1 MVGDDERD
9 RRTKLGVGVGVGVTA
24 DGKVGVRKKDKDR
37 DADLLGKVVANY
49 RLEAELGA
57 GAMGTVYR
65 AKHVQVGRDV
75 AVKVMHPHHV
85 HNKVMLERFRREAKL
100 AGRLRHPNVVCVIDV
115 AEAPGHRQLIVFELA
130 QGVTLTDLMV
140 GPVPR
145 AQVIHLVRGILLGLD
160 HAHGVGLIH
169 RDLKPD
175 NVIVGTAHDGTEVPR
190 IVDFGIAALRDRD
203 ESPDGVRLT
212 ASGEMIGT
220 PMYMAPE
227 QARCEPFDH
236 RVDLFAL
243 GVIMY
248 EMLCGDVPFTGSA
261 IEIALSNAN
270 KDPPHMV
277 DRAPGV
283 DVDPLLELFARK
295 LMARSVAKRF
305 ASAVDALD
313 LLDLIDRDR
322 KAAGLELGV
331 TDTATASGVIGLPP
345 PPPGPGKKR

>member
-1 MVGDDERD
+1 MARDDD
-9 RRTKLGVGVGVGVTA
+9 KKTKLGVVAPAPPRASSTGR
-24 DGKVGVRKKDKDR
+24 GKAR
-37 DADLLGKVVANY
+37 ADLLGQTVAGY

-65 AKHVQVGRDV
+65 ARHVQVGRDV

-115 AEAPGHRQLIVFELA
+115 AEAPGKRMLIVFELA
-130 QGVTLTDLMV
+130 AGQSLTDIMV

-145 AQVIHLVRGILLGLD
+145 PRVIALMRQLLLGLD

-175 NVIVGTAHDGTEVPR
+175 NVIVGTAPDGSDIPR

-243 GVIMY
+243 GVILY
-248 EMLCGDVPFTGSA
+248 EMLSGTVPFEGSA
-261 IEIALSNAN
+261 IEIALANAN
-270 KDPPHMV
+270 KDPPLMV
-277 DRAPGV
+277 NRAPEV
-283 DVDPLLELFARK
+283 EVDPLLELFARK
-295 LMARSVAKRF
+295 LMARQVGQRL
-305 ASAVDALD
+305 ASAVDALN
-313 LLDLIDRDR
+313 LLELIDRDR
-322 KAAGLELGV
+322 KAAGLSLGV
-331 TDTATASGVIGLPP
+331 TDTATASGVIALPP
-345 PPPGPGKKR
+345 PPRRR

>member
-1 MVGDDERD
+1 MPGDDDRD
-9 RRTKLGVGVGVGVTA
+9 RRTKLGIGVG
-24 DGKVGVRKKDKDR
+24 KKKQAK
-37 DADLLGKVVANY
+37 DADLLGSVVAGY
-49 RLEAELGA
+49 KLESELGA

-65 AKHVQVGRDV
+65 ARQVQVGREV
-75 AVKVMHPHHV
+75 AVKVLHPHHH

-115 AEAPGHRQLIVFELA
+115 AEAPGRRQLIVFELA
-130 QGVTLTDLMV
+130 QGVSLTDIMV
-140 GPVPR
+140 GPVAR
-145 AQVIHLVRGILLGLD
+145 SRVVHLVKQILHGLD

-175 NVIVGTAHDGTEVPR
+175 NIIVGTGHDGTDIPR

-243 GVIMY
+243 GVIVY
-248 EMLCGDVPFTGSA
+248 EMLCGDVPFSGSA

-277 DRAPGV
+277 DRVPGV

-295 LMARSVAKRF
+295 LMARSAAKRF
-305 ASAVDALD
+305 ASAVDALTV
-313 LLDLIDRDR
+313 LELIDRDR
-322 KAAGLELGV
+322 TAAGLSLGV

-345 PPPGPGKKR
+345 VPGKKR